1 MEIDVKM
8 IYFHFFSF
16 SSFQFQFYNV
26 GPALVVHYPSLK
38 CSNRHHKLG
47 QAHNIQRQLE
57 TFLCFVPLKTD
68 EKNQAS
74 LTDF

>member
-47 QAHNIQRQLE
+47 QAHNIPV
-57 TFLCFVPLKTD
+57 FLLHLNLR
-68 EKNQAS
+68 EKFS
-74 LTDF
+74 LNDWS